1 MRKLITIFC
10 AGFLTFGL
18 SAQQIDKGTLLLEGK
33 LDGTAWTG
41 LTTNGPLENGGSF
54 GIYLADGFA
63 LTTGY
68 AIGIVEDE
76 TLALCF
82 GARIHF
88 TESQLLKI
96 NLAYDDASEDVSAYL
111 GFANRFYY
119 KDWMSIEPQV
129 GVTYAGEALVLGTG
143 VGFNL
148 HFQR

>member
-1 MRKLITIFC
+1 MRRLFTILC
-10 AGFLTFGL
+10 AIVISSSI
-18 SAQQIDKGTLLLEGK
+18 SAQQADKGTLLLEGD
-33 LDGTAWTG
+33 LSGTAWTG
-41 LTTNGPLENGGSF
+41 LSTEDLSF

-63 LTTGY
+63 LTIGY
-68 AIGIVEDE
+68 KIGVIEDDQIDIR
-76 TLALCF
+76 L

-88 TESQLLKI
+88 TESQLIKI
-96 NLAYDDASEDVSAYL
+96 DLEYDDSEVIEAYV

-129 GVTYAGEALVLGTG
+129 GLQLSSGDETDMHVFTG

>member
-1 MRKLITIFC
+1 MKKLFTIIFSFLITFN
-10 AGFLTFGL
+10 LN
-18 SAQQIDKGTLLLEGK
+18 AQNVSEKGTLLLEGK

-41 LTTNGPLENGGSF
+41 LATKGGSF

-68 AIGIVEDE
+68 TIGIIDNE
-76 TLALCF
+76 TLTMSL

-88 TESQLLKI
+88 TESKLIKI
-96 NLAYDDASEDVSAYL
+96 NLAYDDASEDVVAYI

-129 GVTYAGEALVLGTG
+129 GFIYAGEALVLLTG

-148 HFQR
+148 HFKRYY

>member
-1 MRKLITIFC
+1 MKTLFTILC
-10 AGFLTFGL
+10 AVILTLGL
-18 SAQQIDKGTLLLEGK
+18 SAQQVEKGTLLLEGK

-41 LTTNGPLENGGSF
+41 LATNGGSF
-54 GIYLADGFA
+54 GMYLADGFA

-68 AIGIVEDE
+68 VIGIVEDE
-76 TLALCF
+76 TLDMIL

-88 TESQLLKI
+88 TESQLLRI
-96 NLAYDDASEDVSAYL
+96 NLAYNDASEDISAYL

-129 GVTYAGEALVLGTG
+129 GIAYAGEALVLSTG

>member
-1 MRKLITIFC
+1 MRRLFTILC
-10 AGFLTFGL
+10 AIVISSSI
-18 SAQQIDKGTLLLEGK
+18 SAQQADKGTLLLEGQ

-41 LTTNGPLENGGSF
+41 LATNGPLENGGSF

-68 AIGIVEDE
+68 VIGIVEDE
-76 TLALCF
+76 SLAMSL

-88 TESQLLKI
+88 TESQLLRI
-96 NLAYDDASEDVSAYL
+96 NLAYNDATEDVSAYL

-119 KDWMSIEPQV
+119 KDWMSIEPKV
-129 GVTYAGEALVLGTG
+129 GVAYAGEALVLGTG

>member
-1 MRKLITIFC
+1 MKKLITILC
-10 AGFLTFGL
+10 AGLLTFGL
-18 SAQQIDKGTLLLEGK
+18 SAQQVDKGTLLLEGK

-41 LTTNGPLENGGSF
+41 LATNGGSF
-54 GIYLADGFA
+54 GMYLADGFA

-68 AIGIVEDE
+68 VIGIVEDE
-76 TLALCF
+76 TLVMSL

-96 NLAYDDASEDVSAYL
+96 NLAYDDGSEDVSAYL

-119 KDWMSIEPQV
+119 KDWMSIEPQA
-129 GVTYAGEALVLGTG
+129 GIAYAGEALVLATG